1 MKALVFNGPKNI
13 QYENFDDPKITNNSN
28 LILKVEKCSICGS
41 DLHMYHGDVL
51 GPKLDYS
58 QPMAKFCTGHETI
71 GEVVEIGSGVSTHKV
86 GDRVL
91 IAGGMGCGKCKRCL
105 SGQLNICEQAASGK
119 PALAYGIS
127 PGFNGGHAEYMEVLF
142 ADIGA
147 AKIPDGVTDEQAL
160 LLTDALATG
169 YYGVKMAHVKP
180 GDSVA
185 VIGQGPVG
193 LMAAEAAMAVG
204 ASRVYCIDPD
214 ETRRN
219 LSLHFGGIP
228 LSPAEAIER
237 IREDTNGLGIDAV
250 IEAVGVGPTLKQA
263 VRLLRWGGSL
273 CVLGMLQKGTEL
285 QLQIMQAKSLN
296 FHAGTSG
303 VVSMWDE
310 LIPLVQAGRI
320 QGKGVF
326 THEFSLAEG
335 AEAFRLFDAREDG
348 VIKTMITL

>member
-28 LILKVEKCSICGS
+28 LIIKVEKCSICGS
-41 DLHMYHGDVL
+41 DLHIYHGAEGVSE
-51 GPKLDYS
+51 DYS
-58 QPMAKFCTGHETI
+58 KPMPKFCTGHETI
-71 GEVVEIGSGVSTHKV
+71 GEVVEVGSGVSTHKI

-91 IAGGMGCGKCKRCL
+91 ISAAAGCGQCKRCL
-105 SGQLNICEQAASGK
+105 KGEINMCENTRGGNGAT
-119 PALAYGIS
+119 AYGTS
-127 PGFNGGHAEYMEVLF
+127 PRVNGGHAEFLEVPF
-142 ADIGA
+142 ADFGA
-147 AKIPDGVTDEQAL
+147 AKIPDGVSDEQAI

-169 YYGVKMAHVKP
+169 YYGVKMADVKP

-193 LMAAEAAMAVG
+193 LMAAEAAMAIG

-214 ETRRN
+214 VTRRN
-219 LSLHFGGIP
+219 LSLIFGGIP
-228 LSPAEAIER
+228 LSPDEALAY
-237 IREDTNGLGIDAV
+237 IREDTRGIGVDAV

-263 VRLLRWGGSL
+263 VRLLRSGGSL
-273 CVLGMLQKGTEL
+273 AVLGILHNDSEL
-285 QLQIMQAKSLN
+285 PLKIMQAKSLN
-296 FHAGTSG
+296 FHAGISG
-303 VVSMWDE
+303 VVNQWEE
-310 LIPLVQAGRI
+310 LIPLVQGGRI

-335 AEAFRLFDAREDG
+335 AEAFRLFDAHEDG